1 MHSPTASVVLGR
13 GKSLIERQ
21 FAQISK
27 LSSLKVVQTIILMV
41 TPDDREAAEQESAQ
55 AENP

>member
-1 MHSPTASVVLGR
+1 MYSPTASVMLVR
-13 GKSLIERQ
+13 GKALVERQ
-21 FAQISK
+21 LAQISK